1 MRRYAR
7 AMILILVLVVLSGLA
22 VGFKTIEVGNFRRG
36 GEDTLLGLT
45 LGLDLQGGSHLV
57 YQAELVEDPSG
68 GMTAQP
74 TTDQMASLKSIIE
87 RRLNSAGLGEPV
99 VQVLGDDRL
108 LIQIPGVSDPDN
120 AKALIG
126 ETAQLEFKH
135 RMLNVPRRIEFQ
147 EGEIVGYR
155 VVEVTPEL
163 IDPSPTEGEE
173 SADGVADDATGDDM
187 ATDDGTDS
195 ATDDATGDDTA
206 TDDGADSAADDATDD
221 VATDDGAADDATD
234 DVATDD
240 GAADDATDD
249 VATDD
254 GAADDAT
261 DDAATD
267 DGADSGGDGTDD
279 AATDDGAD
287 SAADDATDDAATD
300 DGADSAAD
308 DATDDAATDDGADS
322 AAQSDASGEE
332 DAPPGPPGLEIEFSD
347 AGFVKFAEVVNGM
360 QNSMTPPAGTTD
372 IYPDR
377 LVLSVEGSTAQ
388 ELDILYQQVLIGA
401 GGEVVSLE
409 GTPSIQQI
417 VGTNKYVVDLSAALF
432 DREDLMAAAQEQFPS
447 GGELVVTVVAGKV
460 DEDINLTGNDLAR
473 AYPGQHQG
481 SGIPIVNIEFNAE
494 GTRKFGQI
502 TGEIAQT
509 GDQLAIILDDRE
521 LIAPVADRA
530 ITGGSAYISGGD
542 FTIERVQQIALLLE
556 SGRLPIPISLIQER
570 NIDAIL
576 GSDSLQKSV
585 RAGVV
590 GLALVFLF
598 MILYYRMPGIIAGA
612 ALLIYT
618 LMLIAVFKMIPV
630 TLTLSGVA
638 AAILSIGMAV
648 DANIL
653 IFERMKEEMRAGR
666 PLFSS
671 INIGFNRAWSAI
683 RDSNVSTL
691 ITSGILYW
699 FADTLGATIV
709 QGFAATLA
717 IGVLLSMFSSIVIS
731 RTLLRIV
738 ALSRIGRRLRWFVPT
753 EGKSL
758 PQLQLESQGS

>member
-1 MRRYAR
+1 
-7 AMILILVLVVLSGLA
+7 MILILVLVVLSGLA

-74 TTDQMASLKSIIE
+74 TTDQMESLKSIIE

-135 RMLNVPRRIEFQ
+135 RMLNVPRRVEFQ
-147 EGEIVGYR
+147 EGEIIGYR

-163 IDPSPTEGEE
+163 IDPSLTEGDE
-173 SADGVADDATGDDM
+173 SADGAVDGATDDSASADDGAADGATDDDTAADDGAADG
-187 ATDDGTDS
+187 ATDDGTAADDGVADG
-195 ATDDATGDDTA
+195 ATDDDTA
-206 TDDGADSAADDATDD
+206 ADDGADPDGGDGTDSA
-221 VATDDGAADDATD
+221 DGASE
-234 DVATDD
+234 
-240 GAADDATDD
+240 
-249 VATDD
+249 
-254 GAADDAT
+254 DAT

-267 DGADSGGDGTDD
+267 EGADPE
-279 AATDDGAD
+279 
-287 SAADDATDDAATD
+287 
-300 DGADSAAD
+300 
-308 DATDDAATDDGADS
+308 
-322 AAQSDASGEE
+322 AQSDATAEE
-332 DAPPGPPGLEIEFSD
+332 DAPPSPPGLEIEFSD
-347 AGFVKFAEVVNGM
+347 AGFLKFVEVVSGM
-360 QNSMTPPAGTTD
+360 RNSMTPLSGTTD

-377 LVLSVEGSTAQ
+377 LVLSLEGSTAQ

-401 GGEVVSLE
+401 GGEVIPLE
-409 GTPSIQQI
+409 GTPTIQQI
-417 VGTNKYVVDLSAALF
+417 VGTSKYVVNLGNALF
-432 DREDLMAAAQEQFPS
+432 DREDQLAAAQEQFPS
-447 GGELVVTVVAGKV
+447 DGELVITVVAGKV

-556 SGRLPIPISLIQER
+556 SGRLPIPITLIQER

-585 RAGVV
+585 RAGVD

-618 LMLIAVFKMIPV
+618 LMLIAVFKMLPV

-717 IGVLLSMFSSIVIS
+717 IGVVLSMFSSIVIS

>member
-1 MRRYAR
+1 
-7 AMILILVLVVLSGLA
+7 MILILVLVVLSGLA

-135 RMLNVPRRIEFQ
+135 RMLNVPRRIDFQ

-173 SADGVADDATGDDM
+173 SADGAADDATDDA
-187 ATDDGTDS
+187 ATDDGADS
-195 ATDDATGDDTA
+195 TPDDATDDDTA
-206 TDDGADSAADDATDD
+206 TDDGADSTPDDATDGA
-221 VATDDGAADDATD
+221 ATDDGAVDNTTDDA
-234 DVATDD
+234 ATDD
-240 GAADDATDD
+240 GADS
-249 VATDD
+249 
-254 GAADDAT
+254 AADDAT

>member
-74 TTDQMASLKSIIE
+74 TTDQMESLKSIIE

-135 RMLNVPRRIEFQ
+135 RMLNVPRRVEFQ
-147 EGEIVGYR
+147 EGEIIGYR

-163 IDPSPTEGEE
+163 IDPSLTEGDE
-173 SADGVADDATGDDM
+173 SADG
-187 ATDDGTDS
+187 
-195 ATDDATGDDTA
+195 
-206 TDDGADSAADDATDD
+206 AAE
-221 VATDDGAADDATD
+221 
-234 DVATDD
+234 
-240 GAADDATDD
+240 
-249 VATDD
+249 
-254 GAADDAT
+254 DAT

-267 DGADSGGDGTDD
+267 DGADATDGAADGATDD
-279 AATDDGAD
+279 AATDEGTATEDAADDATDGTDSTADDATDDGTAADDGAD
-287 SAADDATDDAATD
+287 PDGGDGTDGADGAAEDATDDAATD
-300 DGADSAAD
+300 DGADP
-308 DATDDAATDDGADS
+308 
-322 AAQSDASGEE
+322 AAQSDATAEE
-332 DAPPGPPGLEIEFSD
+332 DAPPSPPGLEIEFSD
-347 AGFVKFAEVVNGM
+347 AGFLKFVEVVSGM
-360 QNSMTPPAGTTD
+360 RNSMTPLAGTTD

-377 LVLSVEGSTAQ
+377 LVLSLEGSTAQ

-401 GGEVVSLE
+401 GGEVIPLE
-409 GTPSIQQI
+409 GTPTIQQI
-417 VGTNKYVVDLSAALF
+417 VGTSKYVVNLGNALF
-432 DREDLMAAAQEQFPS
+432 DREDQLAAAQEQFPS
-447 GGELVVTVVAGKV
+447 DGELVITVVAGKV

-556 SGRLPIPISLIQER
+556 SGRLPIPITLIQER

-618 LMLIAVFKMIPV
+618 LMLIAVFKMLPV

-717 IGVLLSMFSSIVIS
+717 IGVVLSMFSSIVIS

>member
-1 MRRYAR
+1 
-7 AMILILVLVVLSGLA
+7 MILILVLVVLSGLA

-173 SADGVADDATGDDM
+173 SAD
-187 ATDDGTDS
+187 S
-195 ATDDATGDDTA
+195 
-206 TDDGADSAADDATDD
+206 
-221 VATDDGAADDATD
+221 
-234 DVATDD
+234 
-240 GAADDATDD
+240 
-249 VATDD
+249 
-254 GAADDAT
+254 AADDAT

-267 DGADSGGDGTDD
+267 DGADSG
-279 AATDDGAD
+279 
-287 SAADDATDDAATD
+287 ADDATDDAATD

-308 DATDDAATDDGADS
+308 DATDDAATDDGADSGADDATDDDTATDDGADSSADDATDGAATDDGAVDNTTDDAATDDGAESGADDATDDAATDDGADSGGDGTDDAATDDGAESAADDATDDDAATDDGGDS

-401 GGEVVSLE
+401 GGEVISLE

-417 VGTNKYVVDLSAALF
+417 VGTNKYVVDLSTALF
-432 DREDLMAAAQEQFPS
+432 DRDDLMAAAQEQFPS

-717 IGVLLSMFSSIVIS
+717 IGVVLSMFSSIVIS

>member
-1 MRRYAR
+1 
-7 AMILILVLVVLSGLA
+7 MILILVLVVLSGLA

-74 TTDQMASLKSIIE
+74 TTDQMESLKSIIE

-120 AKALIG
+120 AKSLIG

-147 EGEIVGYR
+147 EGEIIGYR

-163 IDPSPTEGEE
+163 IDPSLTEVDE
-173 SADGVADDATGDDM
+173 SSDSTADDPIDGTDGAADGATDGTDSTADDPTDGTDSTADDATDGTDSTADDATDETDSTADNATDETDSTADDATDETDSTADDATDGTDSTADDATGDGT
-187 ATDDGTDS
+187 ATDDGGDGTDS
-195 ATDDATGDDTA
+195 A
-206 TDDGADSAADDATDD
+206 
-221 VATDDGAADDATD
+221 DGAAEDA
-234 DVATDD
+234 A
-240 GAADDATDD
+240 
-249 VATDD
+249 
-254 GAADDAT
+254 

-267 DGADSGGDGTDD
+267 E
-279 AATDDGAD
+279 
-287 SAADDATDDAATD
+287 
-300 DGADSAAD
+300 
-308 DATDDAATDDGADS
+308 GADS
-322 AAQSDASGEE
+322 AAQSDATAEE
-332 DAPPGPPGLEIEFSD
+332 DAPPSPPGLEIEFSD
-347 AGFVKFAEVVNGM
+347 AGFLKFVEVVSGM
-360 QNSMTPPAGTTD
+360 RNSMTPLAGTTD

-377 LVLSVEGSTAQ
+377 LVLSIEGSTAQ

-401 GGEVVSLE
+401 GGEVIPLE
-409 GTPSIQQI
+409 GTPTIQQI
-417 VGTNKYVVDLSAALF
+417 VGTSKYVVNLGNALF
-432 DREDLMAAAQEQFPS
+432 DREDQLAAAQEQFPS
-447 GGELVVTVVAGKV
+447 DGELVITVVAGKV

-481 SGIPIVNIEFNAE
+481 SGIPIINIEFNAE

-556 SGRLPIPISLIQER
+556 SGRLPIPITLIQER

-618 LMLIAVFKMIPV
+618 LMLIAVFKMLPV

-717 IGVLLSMFSSIVIS
+717 IGVVLSMFSSIVIS

>member
-1 MRRYAR
+1 
-7 AMILILVLVVLSGLA
+7 MILILVLVVLSGLA

-173 SADGVADDATGDDM
+173 SADGTADDATDDM
-187 ATDDGTDS
+187 
-195 ATDDATGDDTA
+195 A

-221 VATDDGAADDATD
+221 M
-234 DVATDD
+234 
-240 GAADDATDD
+240 
-249 VATDD
+249 
-254 GAADDAT
+254 
-261 DDAATD
+261 
-267 DGADSGGDGTDD
+267 
-279 AATDDGAD
+279 ATDDGAD
-287 SAADDATDDAATD
+287 SAADDATDDDMATDDGADGATDDATGDDMATDDGAVDNTTDDAATD
-300 DGADSAAD
+300 DGAESGAD
-308 DATDDAATDDGADS
+308 DAIDDAATDDGADS

-401 GGEVVSLE
+401 GGEVISLE

-417 VGTNKYVVDLSAALF
+417 VGTNKYVVDLGAALF
-432 DREDLMAAAQEQFPS
+432 DRDDLMAAAQEQFPS

>member
-1 MRRYAR
+1 M
-7 AMILILVLVVLSGLA
+7 
-22 VGFKTIEVGNFRRG
+22 
-36 GEDTLLGLT
+36 
-45 LGLDLQGGSHLV
+45 
-57 YQAELVEDPSG
+57 
-68 GMTAQP
+68 
-74 TTDQMASLKSIIE
+74 
-87 RRLNSAGLGEPV
+87 
-99 VQVLGDDRL
+99 
-108 LIQIPGVSDPDN
+108 
-120 AKALIG
+120 
-126 ETAQLEFKH
+126 
-135 RMLNVPRRIEFQ
+135 
-147 EGEIVGYR
+147 
-155 VVEVTPEL
+155 TPEL

-173 SADGVADDATGDDM
+173 SADGTADDATDDT
-187 ATDDGTDS
+187 ATEDGADS
-195 ATDDATGDDTA
+195 TPDDATDDTA
-206 TDDGADSAADDATDD
+206 TDDGADSTPDDATDD
-221 VATDDGAADDATD
+221 AATDDGADSTPDDATD
-234 DVATDD
+234 DAATDD
-240 GAADDATDD
+240 GADSGGDGTDGA
-249 VATDD
+249 ATDD
-254 GAADDAT
+254 GADSSADDAT

-267 DGADSGGDGTDD
+267 DGADSGGDGTDG
-279 AATDDGAD
+279 AATDDGAE
-287 SAADDATDDAATD
+287 SGADDAIDDT
-300 DGADSAAD
+300 
-308 DATDDAATDDGADS
+308 ATDDGADS
-322 AAQSDASGEE
+322 AAQPDASGEE

-401 GGEVVSLE
+401 GGEVISLE

-417 VGTNKYVVDLSAALF
+417 VGTNKYVVDLSTALF
-432 DREDLMAAAQEQFPS
+432 DRDDLMAAAQEQFPS

-717 IGVLLSMFSSIVIS
+717 IGVVLSMFSSIVIS

>member
-1 MRRYAR
+1 
-7 AMILILVLVVLSGLA
+7 MILILVLVVLSGLA

-74 TTDQMASLKSIIE
+74 TTDQMESLKSIIE

-135 RMLNVPRRIEFQ
+135 RMLNVPRRVEFQ
-147 EGEIVGYR
+147 EREIIGYR

-163 IDPSPTEGEE
+163 IDPSLTEGDE
-173 SADGVADDATGDDM
+173 SADGAAED
-187 ATDDGTDS
+187 
-195 ATDDATGDDTA
+195 ATDDAA
-206 TDDGADSAADDATDD
+206 TDDGADATDGTADGATDDSTATDEGTAADDGADPDSGDGTDSADGAADGATDD
-221 VATDDGAADDATD
+221 AATDDGADPDGGDGT
-234 DVATDD
+234 D
-240 GAADDATDD
+240 GAAE
-249 VATDD
+249 
-254 GAADDAT
+254 DAT

-267 DGADSGGDGTDD
+267 DGADS
-279 AATDDGAD
+279 
-287 SAADDATDDAATD
+287 
-300 DGADSAAD
+300 
-308 DATDDAATDDGADS
+308 DGADS
-322 AAQSDASGEE
+322 AAQSDATAEE
-332 DAPPGPPGLEIEFSD
+332 DAPPSPPGLEIEFSD
-347 AGFVKFAEVVNGM
+347 AGFLKFVEVVSGM
-360 QNSMTPPAGTTD
+360 RNSMTPLAGTTD

-377 LVLSVEGSTAQ
+377 LVLSLEGSTAQ

-401 GGEVVSLE
+401 GGEVIPLE
-409 GTPSIQQI
+409 GTPTIQQI
-417 VGTNKYVVDLSAALF
+417 VGTSKYVVNLGNALF
-432 DREDLMAAAQEQFPS
+432 DREDQLAAAQEQFPS
-447 GGELVVTVVAGKV
+447 DGELVITVVAGKV

-556 SGRLPIPISLIQER
+556 SGRLPIPITLIQER

-618 LMLIAVFKMIPV
+618 LMLIAVFKMLPV

-717 IGVLLSMFSSIVIS
+717 IGVVLSMFSSIVIS

>member
-1 MRRYAR
+1 
-7 AMILILVLVVLSGLA
+7 MILILVLVVLSGLA

-155 VVEVTPEL
+155 VVEVTPDL

-173 SADGVADDATGDDM
+173 SADGTADDATD
-187 ATDDGTDS
+187 
-195 ATDDATGDDTA
+195 DDTA

-221 VATDDGAADDATD
+221 TATDGGDGTDGAADDATD
-234 DVATDD
+234 DDMATDD
-240 GAADDATDD
+240 GADSGGDGADGATDDATGDD
-249 VATDD
+249 MATDD
-254 GAADDAT
+254 GAVDNTTDDAATDDGADSGADDAT

-267 DGADSGGDGTDD
+267 DGADG
-279 AATDDGAD
+279 
-287 SAADDATDDAATD
+287 AADDATDDDT
-300 DGADSAAD
+300 
-308 DATDDAATDDGADS
+308 ATDDGADS

-347 AGFVKFAEVVNGM
+347 AGFVKFAEVVDGM

-401 GGEVVSLE
+401 GGEVISLE

-417 VGTNKYVVDLSAALF
+417 VGTNKYVVDLSTALF
-432 DREDLMAAAQEQFPS
+432 DRDDLMAAAQEQFPS
-447 GGELVVTVVAGKV
+447 GGELVITVVAGKV